1 MNARQYI
8 VKMMNGSGASR
19 EYNVNTS
26 NEISAAVIAETVCDG
41 WTASGRGRGT
51 VRRRKRKAR
60 VTNCIIVA

>member
-19 EYNVNTS
+19 VYHVNTS

-41 WTASGRGRGT
+41 WTASGVEEAQFGDVSEKHVLPT
-51 VRRRKRKAR
+51 V
-60 VTNCIIVA
+60 